1 MRGLSYLVEAHQA
14 NVTSRES
21 LRALADAAAGLGRVV
36 QVVNT
41 AGLSPNM
48 APPDRLLAVDIY
60 GSALIFEEFERVI
73 AAGGAGS

>member
-1 MRGLSYLVEAHQA
+1 
-14 NVTSRES
+14 
-21 LRALADAAAGLGRVV
+21 
-36 QVVNT
+36 
-41 AGLSPNM
+41 M